1 MKYEYLKIAIFED
14 GKIAIFEDGKKAISE
29 DGVWQF
35 LKMEDDNT
43 EKSPFEI
50 LKTT

>member
-1 MKYEYLKIAIFED
+1 MKYEYLKIAIFEY
-14 GKIAIFEDGKKAISE
+14 GKKAISE

-35 LKMEDDNT
+35 LKIEYGNT